1 MKYWSLLKSDP
12 MYLSYLKTR
21 TDVLWLKGLSV
32 DFESMAEVLEFG
44 TLEGYTK

>member
-21 TDVLWLKGLSV
+21 TDVLYHKGLSV
-32 DFESMAEVLEFG
+32 NFDEALWYLEYG
-44 TLEGYTK
+44 TMEGFSE